1 MRKLTNVYDILE
13 ERGFIEQS
21 TEAVA
26 CRQLLES
33 PSTCYIGFDPTASSL
48 HVGSLLPIM
57 SLAHMQRCGHR
68 PIALVGGGTALV
80 GDPSG
85 KTEMRQMLSREEINA
100 NGEKLKTQ
108 LSRFIDFEAGR
119 AMLVNNA
126 DWLAPLNYIEFL
138 RDIGRHFSVNRML
151 SAESYKMRLETG
163 LSFIEFNYMLLQAY
177 DFLLLLD
184 DYDCHLQM
192 GGSDQWGNI
201 VAGVDLVRRMRQKT
215 VYGITFPLITT
226 ASGEKMGKT
235 AQGAVWLDASL
246 TSPYEYYQYW
256 VNTEDQ
262 DVARFLAY
270 FTFLPME
277 EIRAVEG
284 MQGADLNLVKTIL
297 AYEVTKITHGENAA
311 RNARAESEEMF
322 GVRQIPEDLLPSSTV
337 GKVKTVAPKDMAS
350 ATSVSPATMSIASMP
365 TTKMSPTRLNEG
377 IPAFELFAEIGLCS
391 SKGEARRLI
400 QQGGG
405 YINGRR
411 IQKIDE
417 RATLDHLENGEILL
431 RAGKKKYHRIQVDE
445 NK

>member
-1 MRKLTNVYDILE
+1 MEDLGLQNVFDVLE

-21 TEAVA
+21 TDAAA
-26 CRQLLES
+26 CRQLLEK
-33 PSTCYIGFDPTASSL
+33 PITCYIGFDPTATSL

-85 KTEMRQMLSREEINA
+85 KTEMRQMLSREEIDENA
-100 NGEKLKTQ
+100 EKLKVQ
-108 LSRFIDFEAGR
+108 LGQFIDFSSGKA
-119 AMLVNNA
+119 LLLNNA

-177 DFLLLLD
+177 DFLLLFD
-184 DYDCHLQM
+184 DYDCSMQM

-235 AQGAVWLDASL
+235 AQGAVWLDGEL

-256 VNTEDQ
+256 INTEDQ
-262 DVARFLAY
+262 DVGRFLGY

-277 EIRAVEG
+277 EVQAVADL
-284 MQGADLNLVKTIL
+284 QGADLNLVKTIL
-297 AYEVTKITHGENAA
+297 AYEVTRITHGEAA
-311 RNARAESEEMF
+311 ASAAQAESEEIF
-322 GVRQIPEDLLPSSTV
+322 GARSIADDLLPSSGV
-337 GKVKTVAPKDMAS
+337 RRQPMA
-350 ATSVSPATMSIASMP
+350 AAGAAAAGMP
-365 TTKMSPTRLNEG
+365 TTTIGSSRLSQG
-377 IPAFELFAEIGLCS
+377 IPAFELFAEVGLCS

-405 YINGRR
+405 YINGQR
-411 IQKIDE
+411 IKKFDD
-417 RATLDHLENGEILL
+417 RASLDHLVKGEILL

-445 NK
+445 KT

>member
-1 MRKLTNVYDILE
+1 MWKLRNVFDMLE
-13 ERGFIEQS
+13 ERGFIEQCTDAAAS
-21 TEAVA
+21 
-26 CRQLLES
+26 RQALEK
-33 PSTCYIGFDPTASSL
+33 PVTCYIGFDPTATSL

-85 KTEMRQMLSREEINA
+85 KTEMRQMLSREEIDA
-100 NGEKLKTQ
+100 NGEKLKVQ
-108 LSRFIDFEAGR
+108 LGQFIDFSSDR
-119 AMLVNNA
+119 ALLLNNA
-126 DWLAPLNYIEFL
+126 EWLAPLNYIEFL

-151 SAESYKMRLETG
+151 TAESYKMRLDTG

-177 DFLLLLD
+177 DFLLLSD
-184 DYDCHLQM
+184 DYGCSLQM

-235 AQGAVWLDASL
+235 AQGAVWLDATL

-256 VNTEDQ
+256 INTEDQ
-262 DVARFLAY
+262 DVARFLGY

-277 EIRAVEG
+277 EIRGVAEL
-284 MQGADLNLVKTIL
+284 QGADLNLVKTIL
-297 AYEVTKITHGENAA
+297 AYEVTKITHGEAA
-311 RNARAESEEMF
+311 ASAAQAESEEIF
-322 GVRQIPEDLLPSSTV
+322 GARSIADDLLPSSGV
-337 GKVKTVAPKDMAS
+337 RRQAVADVDA
-350 ATSVSPATMSIASMP
+350 AAARMP
-365 TTKMSPTRLNEG
+365 TAIIGSSRLRQG

-411 IQKIDE
+411 IQEFDE
-417 RATLDHLENGEILL
+417 RATLDHLEKGEMLL

>member
-1 MRKLTNVYDILE
+1 MWKLTNAYDVLE

-21 TEAVA
+21 TEAES
-26 CRQLLES
+26 CRQLLEN

-85 KTEMRQMLSREEINA
+85 KTEMRQMLSREEIND
-100 NGEKLKTQ
+100 NGEKLKVQ

-119 AMLVNNA
+119 ALLLNNA

-177 DFLLLLD
+177 DFLLLFD
-184 DYDCHLQM
+184 DYDCHIQM

-235 AQGAVWLDASL
+235 AQGAVWLDGEL

-256 VNTEDQ
+256 INTEDQ
-262 DVARFLAY
+262 DVARFLGY
-270 FTFLPME
+270 FTFLPMDE
-277 EIRAVEG
+277 VQAVAG
-284 MQGADLNLVKTIL
+284 LHGADLNLVKTIL
-297 AYEVTKITHGENAA
+297 AYEVTRITHGEAA
-311 RNARAESEEMF
+311 AGAAQAESEEIF
-322 GVRQIPEDLLPSSTV
+322 GARTIPDDLLPSSGV
-337 GKVKTVAPKDMAS
+337 RRQPELAAEGVAAGM
-350 ATSVSPATMSIASMP
+350 PATTIAS
-365 TTKMSPTRLNEG
+365 SRLRQG
-377 IPAFELFAEIGLCS
+377 IPAFELFAEVGLCS
-391 SKGEARRLI
+391 SRGEARRLI
-400 QQGGG
+400 KQGGG

-411 IQKIDE
+411 LETFDE
-417 RATLDHLENGEILL
+417 KATLDLLEDGEILL
-431 RAGKKKYHRIQVDE
+431 RAGKKKYHRIQVDASD
-445 NK
+445 

>member
-1 MRKLTNVYDILE
+1 MWKLTNAYDVLE

-21 TEAVA
+21 TEAES
-26 CRQLLES
+26 CRQLLEN

-100 NGEKLKTQ
+100 NGEKLKVQ
-108 LSRFIDFEAGR
+108 LSRFIDFEAGK

-177 DFLLLLD
+177 DFLVLFD
-184 DYDCHLQM
+184 DYDCHIQM

-235 AQGAVWLDASL
+235 AQGAVWLDGEL

-256 VNTEDQ
+256 INTEDQ
-262 DVARFLAY
+262 DVARFLGY
-270 FTFLPME
+270 FTFLPMDE
-277 EIRAVEG
+277 VQAVAG
-284 MQGADLNLVKTIL
+284 LHGADLNLVKTIL
-297 AYEVTKITHGENAA
+297 AYEVTRITHGEAA
-311 RNARAESEEMF
+311 AGAAQAESEEIF
-322 GVRQIPEDLLPSSTV
+322 GARTIPDDLLPSSGV
-337 GKVKTVAPKDMAS
+337 RRQPELAAEGVAAGM
-350 ATSVSPATMSIASMP
+350 PATTIAS
-365 TTKMSPTRLNEG
+365 SRLRQG
-377 IPAFELFAEIGLCS
+377 IPAFELFAEVGLCS
-391 SKGEARRLI
+391 SRGEARRLI
-400 QQGGG
+400 KQGGG

-411 IQKIDE
+411 LETFDE
-417 RATLDHLENGEILL
+417 KATLDLLEDGEILL
-431 RAGKKKYHRIQVDE
+431 RAGKKKYHRIQVDASD
-445 NK
+445 

>member
-1 MRKLTNVYDILE
+1 MQNVYEVLE

-21 TEAVA
+21 TDAA
-26 CRQLLES
+26 ASRQLLEK
-33 PSTCYIGFDPTASSL
+33 PVTCYIGFDPTATSL

-85 KTEMRQMLSREEINA
+85 KTEMRQMLSREEIDENA
-100 NGEKLKTQ
+100 EKLKVQ
-108 LSRFIDFEAGR
+108 LGQFIDFSSGR
-119 AMLVNNA
+119 ALLLNNA
-126 DWLAPLNYIEFL
+126 DWLASLNYIEFL

-177 DFLLLLD
+177 DFLLLFD
-184 DYDCHLQM
+184 DYGCSLQM

-235 AQGAVWLDASL
+235 AQGAVWLDSTL

-256 VNTEDQ
+256 INTEDQ
-262 DVARFLAY
+262 DVARFLGY

-277 EIRAVEG
+277 EILAVADL
-284 MQGADLNLVKTIL
+284 QGADLNLVKTIL
-297 AYEVTKITHGENAA
+297 AYEVTKITHGEAA
-311 RNARAESEEMF
+311 ASAAQAESEEIF
-322 GVRQIPEDLLPSSTV
+322 GARSIPDDLLPSSSV
-337 GKVKTVAPKDMAS
+337 RRQPVAAVDA
-350 ATSVSPATMSIASMP
+350 AAARMP
-365 TTKMSPTRLNEG
+365 TATIGSSRLRQG
-377 IPAFELFAEIGLCS
+377 IPAFELFAEVGLCS

-411 IQKIDE
+411 IENFDE
-417 RATLDHLENGEILL
+417 RATLDHLDKGEILL

-445 NK
+445 DE

>member
-21 TEAVA
+21 TEAAA
-26 CRQLLES
+26 CRQLLEN
-33 PSTCYIGFDPTASSL
+33 PLTCYIGFDPTASSL

-100 NGEKLKTQ
+100 NGERLKVQ

-119 AMLVNNA
+119 ALLLNNA

-177 DFLLLLD
+177 DFLYLFD
-184 DYDCHLQM
+184 DYDCSVQM

-235 AQGAVWLDASL
+235 AQGAVWLDGEL

-256 VNTEDQ
+256 INTEDQ

-277 EIRAVEG
+277 EISAVEKL
-284 MQGADLNLVKTIL
+284 QGSDLNLVKTIL
-297 AYEVTKITHGENAA
+297 AYEVTKITHGEGAA
-311 RNARAESEEMF
+311 RAAQAESEEIF
-322 GVRQIPEDLLPSSTV
+322 GARTIPGGLLPSSGV
-337 GKVKTVAPKDMAS
+337 RRQPEEAVEGAAAGM
-350 ATSVSPATMSIASMP
+350 PATTIAS
-365 TTKMSPTRLNEG
+365 SRLRPG
-377 IPAFELFAEIGLCS
+377 IPAFELFAEVGLCS

-400 QQGGG
+400 KQGGG

-411 IQKIDE
+411 IETFDE
-417 RATLDHLENGEILL
+417 RATLDQLQEGELLL

-445 NK
+445 SE